1 MCKLHLQ
8 RAECLSLN
16 LYPCSVA
23 VSGSGALIGFGKLP
37 GDAAHSQLVSFMVT
51 FRNTLKSTFFF
62 FFFLRNREEI
72 GYSTRLDAVLPSES
86 N

>member
-51 FRNTLKSTFFF
+51 FRNTLKSTL
-62 FFFLRNREEI
+62 FLRNREEI
-72 GYSTRLDAVLPSES
+72 GYSARLDAVLPSES